1 MNTGRIQFLKVT
13 KIFVEIHVFN
23 VGNLQDI
30 DGSII
35 FLLSSWD
42 IPHSVAICKVRGTF
56 EIILFIYSF
65 LTVLCLHCCVFFP
78 PAVVS
83 GGFFVVVVVGLLITM
98 ASLIAEYR
106 L

>member
-13 KIFVEIHVFN
+13 KIFVGIHIFN

-65 LTVLCLHCCVFFP
+65 LTVLCLHCCTDFSL
-78 PAVVS
+78 VVAK
-83 GGFFVVVVVGLLITM
+83 VGPL
-98 ASLIAEYR
+98 
-106 L
+106 

>member
-13 KIFVEIHVFN
+13 KIFVGIHVFN

-65 LTVLCLHCCVFFP
+65 LTVLCLHCHTDFSL
-78 PAVVS
+78 VVAE
-83 GGFFVVVVVGLLITM
+83 VGPL
-98 ASLIAEYR
+98 
-106 L
+106 